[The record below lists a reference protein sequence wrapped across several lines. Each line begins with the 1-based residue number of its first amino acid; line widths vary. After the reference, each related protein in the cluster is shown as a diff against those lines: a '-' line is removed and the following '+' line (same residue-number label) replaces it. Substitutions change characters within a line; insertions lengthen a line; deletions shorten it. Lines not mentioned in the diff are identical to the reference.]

1 VNYATNTWLDR
12 SFAFERD
19 KKPLYW
25 STNAYNDMGRALAMM
40 QWIKPDWLF
49 WESAPTN
56 YTLGVDYTDTTNGVW
71 NGNYLGGEWVG
82 GSGSVSDSGA
92 EMTIQVWIQ
101 FTVQDGFNGSG
112 LTRRDD
118 LGMPA
123 PAYWYYGT
131 GPDSELPK
139 FDYEITI
146 QGSIRGRRPYMYINP
161 PGKVFDMTNF
171 MLYADNLVYNFTTN
185 MLPGNPTAQPN
196 RTNGYLTAVAVD
208 APIVNNY
215 FVYGDYLWNPTNL
228 PPSTNWIQSV
238 LSGIDWAGIHAQN
251 ITWWTNLCVGLSGNP
266 YLDPGSFYY
275 AGMSPPVWW
284 IFDKRYGWKSSDSGY
299 GSARFKFQT
308 FTNFTNYLPIR

>member
-1 VNYATNTWLDR
+1 
-12 SFAFERD
+12 
-19 KKPLYW
+19 
-25 STNAYNDMGRALAMM
+25 MGRALAMM

-92 EMTIQVWIQ
+92 ELTI
-101 FTVQDGFNGSG
+101 TVSVDMHTSAAVPGQSGRESAGVGCYDYWGDGPTASY
-112 LTRRDD
+112 
-118 LGMPA
+118 P
-123 PAYWYYGT
+123 
-131 GPDSELPK
+131 E
-139 FDYEITI
+139 FDYQIQL

-208 APIVNNY
+208 AQITNNY
-215 FVYGDYLWNPTNL
+215 YVYGEYLWNPTNL

-238 LSGIDWAGIHAQN
+238 LSGIDWAGIYAN
-251 ITWWTNLCVGLSGNP
+251 NVTTWTNFCVEKTGNP
-266 YLDPGSFYY
+266 YLSWGSYY
-275 AGMSPPVWW
+275 TDCASVRFASSY
-284 IFDKRYGWKSSDSGY
+284 IYRYGWKSSDSGY
-299 GSARFKFQT
+299 GSARFQFQT